1 MGRDSS
7 RIYRLLL
14 IKDTEE
20 GNEEV
25 DETRFNRF
33 VNLGISAEDMKN
45 MINMEGIDERDFEPF
60 IYPNI
65 NDLKKIN
72 FRSVF

>member
-1 MGRDSS
+1 MGETQAEYTAYYS
-7 RIYRLLL
+7 Y
-14 IKDTEE
+14 KDTEE

-45 MINMEGIDERDFEPF
+45 MINMAGIDKRDFEPF
-60 IYPNI
+60 IYPKI
-65 NDLKKIN
+65 NDLKNK
-72 FRSVF
+72 F